1 MNDWIGAMLDG
12 RKRIRLADVD
22 DEDGLCGL
30 RASFGMIV
38 GRVIGIGHGQV
49 SGGGGRTG
57 AVVDMEGRTSS
68 NERSRRKPLKRYILM
83 ET

>member
-1 MNDWIGAMLDG
+1 MNWVLAMEQGERNDWIGAMVDG
-12 RKRIRLADVD
+12 RKRIRLAGVD
-22 DEDGLCGL
+22 DEDGLRGL

-57 AVVDMEGRTSS
+57 AVLV
-68 NERSRRKPLKRYILM
+68 RKR
-83 ET
+83 